1 LGAFLL
7 LSVVGIA
14 WNIFAFLYLAPRV
27 IPSYWFERGLGDLGQ
42 SMGVTATGIL
52 LLRMVDPDNRS
63 GAFESFAYKQ
73 LFFEPIVG
81 GGLFTAAAPS
91 LIARFG
97 LVSILLL
104 TGGIL
109 VAWLVFGFLAFGKSA
124 RRARKSEKG
133 IE

>member
-1 LGAFLL
+1 
-7 LSVVGIA
+7 
-14 WNIFAFLYLAPRV
+14 
-27 IPSYWFERGLGDLGQ
+27 
-42 SMGVTATGIL
+42 
-52 LLRMVDPDNRS
+52 MVDPDNRS